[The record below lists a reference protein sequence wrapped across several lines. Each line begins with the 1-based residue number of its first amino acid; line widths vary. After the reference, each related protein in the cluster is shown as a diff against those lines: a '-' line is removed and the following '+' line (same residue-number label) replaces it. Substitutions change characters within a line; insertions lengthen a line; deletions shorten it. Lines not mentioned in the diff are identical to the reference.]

1 MILLSKNVRYDSRSG
16 YKFLDTLSNIRSGT
30 HIAIPPI
37 EKQLWSKLWQ
47 SKTYPKL
54 RHFLWRV
61 MNGALA
67 VKLQLVSRGIPVEA
81 VCPVCHQGP
90 ETVCHMLFQ
99 CPLARDTWELSQ
111 FPTPPAGWS
120 SNSVFL
126 NIHHLIVCSQKQNIG
141 VLLRL
146 SFPWLL
152 WHIWKARNKFCFE
165 QVQPIALE
173 VVRKAREE
181 ATVWL
186 NLHGYLPECLNTS
199 AIDPESTEVWSK
211 PQGLS
216 LKCSIGASWNGSSSV
231 SGASW
236 IIWNSRGKV

>member
-1 MILLSKNVRYDSRSG
+1 FNKIGDGRNTRVWLDNWLLDSTPRPPM
-16 YKFLDTLSNIRSGT
+16 YRQDAVVDLTLSVNDLIDRHTSSWNADLVRQL
-30 HIAIPPI
+30 IAEVDVDLVLNTKIV
-37 EKQLWSKLWQ
+37 Q
-47 SKTYPKL
+47 S
-54 RHFLWRV
+54 RDDSF
-61 MNGALA
+61 
-67 VKLQLVSRGIPVEA
+67 VKE
-81 VCPVCHQGP
+81 
-90 ETVCHMLFQ
+90 F
-99 CPLARDTWELSQ
+99 
-111 FPTPPAGWS
+111 
-120 SNSVFL
+120 
-126 NIHHLIVCSQKQNIG
+126 CSQKQNIG